1 MDRADVADN
10 PEPIP
15 MVPLGQDRPTS
26 GSAEGANVVEPT
38 PRIPPAEASQ
48 RSTAANRADSAAV
61 VEPTP
66 SVPQGQAGQDSSTVK
81 EPETK
86 YVLSGQPTGWAAM
99 SKEVRE
105 FDEEKIQ
112 NSKDDVDTLLVFV
125 SIPLRYHYALL
136 THNESYTGWSILR
149 YPQCLPCCRLPEPP
163 ALPDGYH
170 EL

>member
-15 MVPLGQDRPTS
+15 MVPLGQVRPTS
-26 GSAEGANVVEPT
+26 GSAEGAN
-38 PRIPPAEASQ
+38 
-48 RSTAANRADSAAV
+48 V

-136 THNESYTGWSILR
+136 THNEFYTGWSILR

-163 ALPDGYH
+163 TLPDGCH